1 MIFCSPTVRT
11 WPAAKGSIMPAVA
24 AMWRIQVS
32 DLMLM
37 RASALLDD
45 DVRKRAATIAPAPRQ
60 GAGGMAGHLDI
71 GGRARRARRA
81 HHRGRAAVRLLPH
94 PRVQRK
100 LSEQLHAVLCGHAR
114 AAAGAEDVL
123 RVSALRAHIQTHVLH
138 DAKHRY
144 GHLLEHG

>member
-1 MIFCSPTVRT
+1 MIFCSPTVRA

-60 GAGGMAGHLDI
+60 GAGGMAGPLDI
-71 GGRARRARRA
+71 SGPAPPARRPP
-81 HHRGRAAVRLLPH
+81 HRGRPAVRP
-94 PRVQRK
+94 PPPPPVPRK
-100 LSEQLHAVLCGHAR
+100 LSQPPPPPP
-114 AAAGAEDVL
+114 L
-123 RVSALRAHIQTHVLH
+123 RPPPPPPGPR
-138 DAKHRY
+138 
-144 GHLLEHG
+144 